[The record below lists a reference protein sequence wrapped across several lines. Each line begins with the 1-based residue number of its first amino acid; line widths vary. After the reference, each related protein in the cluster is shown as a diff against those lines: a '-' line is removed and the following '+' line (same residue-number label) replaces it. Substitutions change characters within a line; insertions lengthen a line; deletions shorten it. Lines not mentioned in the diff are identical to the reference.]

1 MNIVTDP
8 ALPREAFERRLL
20 AAATAYPYRTNRFF
34 RLVESGHCTPAIL
47 RRYAASCCVSARK
60 LFSTFSTMISTAPDA
75 EAKLVILRN
84 LMEEQGVHLNAEG
97 LQVRPARAHDA
108 LARRFLAACGG
119 TPGDATS
126 GLHAT
131 ETGRRLLAEGRWLEG
146 ISFLLIGQELGFSEV
161 SRLMLEA
168 LRQYGFS
175 NRDLAF
181 FAVHIEADCAHGRQ
195 ALDLVL
201 DRARTRAAQE
211 ACIAAAKDGARIWFE
226 THGGAAAVD
235 RRAA

>member
-1 MNIVTDP
+1 MNIATESP
-8 ALPREAFERRLL
+8 LPREAFERRLL
-20 AAATAYPYRTNRFF
+20 AAAGAYPYWTSRFF
-34 RLVESGHCTPAIL
+34 RLVASGHCPPAVL
-47 RRYAASCCVSARK
+47 RRYAASCAVSARK
-60 LFSTFSTMISTAPDA
+60 LFSTFSTMITTAPDA

-84 LMEEQGVHLNAEG
+84 LMEEQGIHLNAEG

-119 TPGDATS
+119 DPDDPAAGR
-126 GLHAT
+126 HAT
-131 ETGRRLLAEGRWLEG
+131 EPGRRLLAEGRWLEG
-146 ISFLLIGQELGFSEV
+146 ISFLLIGQELGFSEA

-181 FAVHIEADCAHGRQ
+181 FAVHVEADCAHGRQ

-201 DRARTRAAQE
+201 DRARTRAEQE
-211 ACIAAAKDGARIWFE
+211 ACIAAVDDGARIWFE
-226 THGGAAAVD
+226 THGGASTVE